1 MDVENLFDSKNGRE
15 IQYGHYGDFS
25 GNNMDNESK
34 FSEKWRNEILI
45 EVKTIGKRIKN
56 RAVENLKRNSGSKNR
71 VYITGEKI
79 EFF

>member
-1 MDVENLFDSKNGRE
+1 MDVENSFDSKNGRE

-56 RAVENLKRNSGSKNR
+56 RAVEKFKEKF
-71 VYITGEKI
+71 GEQ
-79 EFF
+79 E

>member
-1 MDVENLFDSKNGRE
+1 MENSSQGEMDVENSFDSKNGRE

-34 FSEKWRNEILI
+34 FSEEWRNEILI

-56 RAVENLKRNSGSKNR
+56 RTVEKFKEKF
-71 VYITGEKI
+71 GEQ
-79 EFF
+79 E

>member
-1 MDVENLFDSKNGRE
+1 MENSSQGEMDVENSFDSKNGRE

-34 FSEKWRNEILI
+34 FSEEWGNEILI

-56 RAVENLKRNSGSKNR
+56 RAVEKFKEKF
-71 VYITGEKI
+71 GEQ
-79 EFF
+79 E